1 MKVFGTT
8 CEILL
13 TIILLFLVPIFYFS
27 YQQELLL
34 QNYVQYQVIYF
45 TDSVRNVGY
54 LNQGMYDSL
63 RKNLDQT
70 NHIYEIELAVYEKY
84 RNSGSENSYLLGTYT
99 DDIIDTIYNK
109 QEKYIMH
116 QGDFISISVRRKD
129 LTMIERTIGLLGAKV
144 NYNYSIP
151 IQYGGMIRD
160 ECF

>member
-13 TIILLFLVPIFYFS
+13 TIILLFLVPVFYFS
-27 YQQELLL
+27 CQQELLL

-54 LNQGMYDSL
+54 MNWSMYDSM
-63 RKNLDQT
+63 RKNLDRT
-70 NHIYEIELAVYEKY
+70 NHIYEIELSVYEKY
-84 RNSGSENSYLLGTYT
+84 RNSGSENSYILGTYT
-99 DDIIDTIYNK
+99 EDIMDTIYNRR
-109 QEKYIMH
+109 EKYIMH
-116 QGDFISISVRRKD
+116 QGDFISISVKRKD
-129 LTMIERTIGLLGAKV
+129 LTMIERVIGMLGV
-144 NYNYSIP
+144 RENYNYSIP